1 MSSYKKNFTLKKR
14 SDESFRIKKKYPDR
28 IPVIVEKASN
38 TEIDDIDKKK
48 YLVPS
53 DLTVGQ
59 FVYVIRKRIQLLP
72 EQAIY
77 LFVNNTLPPTSS
89 LMSQIYK
96 EHSDEDGFLYC
107 LFSGESVFGMT
118 FYRV

>member
-1 MSSYKKNFTLKKR
+1 MSSFKEKFTLQKR
-14 SDESFRIKKKYPDR
+14 SEESLRIRKKYPDR

-38 TEIDDIDKKK
+38 TEIDEIDKKK
-48 YLVPS
+48 FLVPS

-59 FVYVIRKRIQLLP
+59 FVYVIRKRIQLVP

-77 LFVNNTLPPTSS
+77 LFINNTLPPTSS

-96 EHSDEDGFLYC
+96 EHADKDGFLYC
-107 LFSGESVFGMT
+107 SYSGESTFG
-118 FYRV
+118 